1 MPMIQTPPL
10 VQTLASPRLKWLT
23 VAARMV
29 LWLVLA
35 FWLLFGATW
44 GFLHGWIV
52 PRIEEFRPRIELE
65 ASKALGVPV
74 RIGQITARSEGLIPS
89 FELRDVTLKDAT
101 GRVALHLPRVLAALS
116 LASLWGSG
124 FEQLVIDQ
132 PVLDIRRTL
141 DGKIYVGGLDINQA
155 QRGNNDAADWIFS
168 QPEFAIQGGTLRW
181 TDEQANAPPLALSQ
195 VDAVMRNSTR
205 RHAFRIDAT
214 PPPEWGDRFSLRGQ
228 FRQPLLSRSAGQFA
242 DWSGQLY
249 AEFSRI
255 KDVSRI
261 KQYVSNTFGIDPRS
275 GSGSLRAWAD
285 INKGQPSAATLDVA
299 LNDVNVQLGKTLE
312 PLALRSVTGRVSGK
326 RLNDGFEFATENLR
340 FNTPEGLQWP
350 GGNLAMTSSG
360 TAGQTEQKTELK
372 ADRLDLAAVAQIAN
386 RLPLG
391 TATHALI
398 ASFAPKGLV
407 ETLDARWQ
415 VPANGDLIYTAKGR
429 VSGLEV
435 AALPS
440 QILRRSAVQASGNT
454 ASQQPGRP
462 GIKNAAI
469 DFDLS
474 QAAGKAKVVITQGHL
489 DLPGVFEDPRVV
501 FDRLSMDT
509 QWKWTGQNIDVQ
521 LRDIAFAGADAEGTA
536 QASWRS
542 GQTRTGAP
550 DPDSLGVLDLKG
562 VLTRGNGARVHRYLP
577 LVLADPVRHYVR
589 DAVVQGEVND
599 VRFLVKGA
607 VDDIPFA
614 DPTKGDFKISVKVKN
629 GTFAYV
635 PRSIQPKEA
644 APWPALSDITAEL
657 VFNRA
662 ALEVNGVAARVVG
675 LPGMQVIKAD
685 ARIPNLMNSATVDVQ
700 ARLKGPLNEALIFV
714 NTSPLATM
722 TGNVLA
728 KTVASGPADY
738 SLRLSLPLNDIDKTR
753 VQGTVSLSG
762 NDAQFSLETPQL
774 TRLKGLVTF
783 TEAGFNVPSAQAQML
798 GGEVRFEGGTKPSA
812 RTVVPGV
819 EPEAGTVFR
828 AQGTATAEGI
838 RQAKDL
844 GLASRLAQ
852 SATGSTAYSAMLGFR
867 RGVAEVVITSD
878 FQGMALSLPAPL
890 NKTAEAILPLR
901 FENTLL
907 RESMAPG
914 QKLQDQLAFS
924 AGNIVAVQYV
934 RDISAAQARVI
945 RGSIAVGLAPGE
957 SSPMPVA
964 GVAANIKLD
973 NFNVDAW
980 EKVFSSAVGS
990 SPAAVSVAAS
1000 DAAQQAQ
1007 SYLPS
1012 QLAIRAKEL
1021 LVGGRKLNNLVI
1033 GGTRDGPNWRAN
1045 LDATELNGYLEF
1057 RQSGS
1062 TSAGRIFARLSRLSL
1077 GQGTASDVENILAGQ
1092 PASIPAL
1099 DIVVDDLE
1107 LRGKKLGRIEVDA
1120 VNRASTANTSEG
1132 SGGEW
1137 RLNKF
1142 NVTMPEAVLTA
1153 TGNWVAINV
1162 QALDTGPRVQRPAT
1176 ERRRT
1181 VMNFKLDI
1189 ADSGLLLKRFG
1200 MADVVRRGKG
1210 KMEGSVAWAGS
1221 PLSFD
1226 YPSMSGQFNVNIES
1240 GQFLKADPGLA
1251 KLLGVLSLQSLPRRL
1266 TLDFRDV
1273 FSEGFAFDFVR
1284 GDVAISQG
1292 VASTNNLQMKGV
1304 NAAVLMEGSAD
1315 IAKETQDIKVVVIPE
1330 INAGTASLIAT
1341 VINPAIGLGT
1351 FLAQYFLRRPLIQA
1365 ATQEFHIAG
1374 SWTDPKITKT
1384 EKKP

>member
-1 MPMIQTPPL
+1 MPMIQTTPL
-10 VQTLASPRLKWLT
+10 EQTLASPRLKWLAA
-23 VAARMV
+23 VARLA
-29 LWLVLA
+29 LWLLLA
-35 FWLLFGATW
+35 FWLLFIAVW
-44 GFLHGWIV
+44 GLLHGWIV
-52 PRIEEFRPRIELE
+52 PRIEEFRPRLE
-65 ASKALGVPV
+65 MQASKALGVPV
-74 RIGQITARSEGLIPS
+74 RIGQISARSEGLIPS
-89 FELRDVTLKDAT
+89 FELRDVTLKDTA
-101 GRVALHLPRVLAALS
+101 GREALRLPRVLASLS
-116 LASLWGSG
+116 PASLWGAG

-155 QRGNNDAADWIFS
+155 QSDSNDTADWIFS
-168 QPEFAIQGGTLRW
+168 QAEFVIQGGTLRW
-181 TDEQANAPPLALSQ
+181 TDEKTNAAPLALSQ
-195 VDAVMRNSTR
+195 VSAVMRNSTR

-228 FRQPLLSRSAGQFA
+228 FRQPLLSKGAGQFA

-249 AEFSRI
+249 AEFSRVG
-255 KDVSRI
+255 DVSRI

-285 INKGQPSAATLDVA
+285 IIKGQPSSATLDVA
-299 LNDVNVQLGKTLE
+299 LQGVNVQLGKSLE
-312 PLALRSVTGRVSGK
+312 PLALASVTGRVGG
-326 RLNDGFEFATENLR
+326 RLLNDGFEFATENLR
-340 FNTPEGLQWP
+340 FNTPDGLQWP

-360 TAGQTEQKTELK
+360 TAGQTEQKNELK

-391 TATHALI
+391 TVTHALI

-415 VPANGDLIYTAKGR
+415 VPVNGDLSYSAKGR

-440 QILRRSAVQASGNT
+440 QILRSNALRATGSVAH
-454 ASQQPGRP
+454 QQPGRP
-462 GIKNAAI
+462 GIKNAAV
-469 DFDLS
+469 DFDLT
-474 QAAGKAKVVITQGHL
+474 QVAGKAKVVITQGHL
-489 DLPGVFEDPRVV
+489 DLPGVFEDPRLLLN
-501 FDRLSMDT
+501 RLAMDT
-509 QWKWTGQNIDVQ
+509 QWKWTNQNIEIQ
-521 LRDIAFAGADAEGTA
+521 MRDIVVASDDLEGTA
-536 QASWRS
+536 QATWRS

-550 DPDSLGVLDLKG
+550 DPGSLGVLDLKG
-562 VLTRGNGARVHRYLP
+562 ALSRGNGARVHRYLP

-589 DAVVQGEVND
+589 DAVVQGDLSDVN
-599 VRFLVKGA
+599 FLVKGA
-607 VDDIPFA
+607 VDDIPYA
-614 DPTKGDFKISVKVKN
+614 DPSKGDFKISAKVKN

-635 PRSIQPKEA
+635 PRAIQPKEA
-644 APWPALSDITAEL
+644 APWPTLSDITAEL

-662 ALEVNGVAARVVG
+662 ALEVNGVVAKVAG
-675 LPGMQVIKAD
+675 LPGMQLVKAD
-685 ARIPNLMNSATVDVQ
+685 ARIPNLMNSATVDVL
-700 ARLKGPLNEALIFV
+700 AKLKGPLNEALSFV

-728 KTVASGPADY
+728 KTVATGPADY
-738 SLRLSLPLNDIDKTR
+738 SLRLSLPLNNIDKTK
-753 VQGTVSLSG
+753 VQGSVTLPG
-762 NDAQFSLETPQL
+762 NDVQFSPETPQL
-774 TRLKGLVTF
+774 SRLKGMVTF
-783 TEAGFNVPSAQAQML
+783 SEAGFNVPSAQARML
-798 GGEVRFEGGTKPSA
+798 GGDVRLEGGMKPPA
-812 RTVVPGV
+812 RTAATGA
-819 EPEAGTVFR
+819 ELEAGTVIR
-828 AQGTATAEGI
+828 AQGTVTAEGI

-852 SATGSTAYSAMLGFR
+852 SASGSAAYNAVLSFR
-867 RGVAEVVITSD
+867 RGVAEVVVTSNL
-878 FQGMALSLPAPL
+878 QGMALTLPAPL
-890 NKTAEAILPLR
+890 NKTAEAQLPVR
-901 FENTLL
+901 FENNLL
-907 RESMAPG
+907 RESMGPG

-924 AGNIVAVQYV
+924 AGNIVAVQYL
-934 RDISAAQARVI
+934 RDISAAQARVL
-945 RGSIAVGLAPGE
+945 RGSIAVGLEPGE
-957 SSPMPVA
+957 SSPLPEA

-980 EKVFSSAVGS
+980 EKVFSSTVGS
-990 SPAAVSVAAS
+990 SPVAVSVAAS
-1000 DAAQQAQ
+1000 GTAQQAL
-1007 SYLPS
+1007 SYLPN
-1012 QLAIRAKEL
+1012 QIAIRAKEL

-1033 GGTRDGPNWRAN
+1033 GGTRDGPTWRAN

-1057 RQSGS
+1057 RQPGS
-1062 TSAGRIFARLSRLSL
+1062 ANAGRIFARLSRLSL
-1077 GQGTASDVENILAGQ
+1077 AQSTANDVESILDGQ

-1099 DIVVDDLE
+1099 DVVVDDLE
-1107 LRGKKLGRIEVDA
+1107 LRGKKLGRVEVDA
-1120 VNRASTANTSEG
+1120 VNRASTTNPSESAG
-1132 SGGEW
+1132 REW
-1137 RLNKF
+1137 RLNKL
-1142 NVTMPEAVLTA
+1142 NVTLPEAVLTA
-1153 TGNWVAINV
+1153 SGNWVAINA
-1162 QALDTGPRVQRPAT
+1162 QSPAAGPRVQRPAA

-1221 PLSFD
+1221 PLSLD

-1284 GDVAISQG
+1284 GDVSISQG

-1315 IAKETQDIKVVVIPE
+1315 IAKETQDLKVVVVPE

-1351 FLAQYFLRRPLIQA
+1351 FLAQYFLRRPLMEA
-1365 ATQEFHIAG
+1365 ATQQFHIDG
-1374 SWTDPKITKT
+1374 SWADPKVTKV
-1384 EKKP
+1384 EKK